1 MKNLLRLLLPL
12 LIVGAFVLPSCQ
24 KEPDGSVLTPPT
36 VKCQIV
42 KAEYLDGTGGIDDT
56 SGYVYTND
64 KLTRINHTDYYNTLE
79 YNGNKVTKKNY
90 HETGSTAPDG
100 YDQFVYNGDGTL
112 AKADFYAIDPSNQQA
127 HLLIS
132 VEFTYS
138 AGKVTKLS
146 EKIDTNSNGV
156 LDPIYEYTYT
166 YTGNN
171 ITRTVVK
178 DLVANATENID
189 YEYDSNPNYF
199 PKDPSA
205 LLTDILFEDYSGD
218 ILPLVLSA
226 NNVTK
231 VIQTGTSVAVSYST
245 DTNKNLT
252 ELKINSIPVVKYYH
266 KCQ

>member
-1 MKNLLRLLLPL
+1 MKNLLGTLLPL

-24 KEPDGSVLTPPT
+24 KEPDGSVLIPPT
-36 VKCQIV
+36 VKCKVV

-56 SGYVYTND
+56 SGYVYSGD
-64 KLTRINHTDYYNTLE
+64 KLTQINHTDYYNTLE
-79 YNGNKVTKKNY
+79 YANNKVSKKFY
-90 HETGSTAPDG
+90 HETGSTSPDG

-112 AKADFYAIDPSNQQA
+112 AKADFYIIDPSNQQS

-132 VEFTYS
+132 IELTYS
-138 AGKVTKLS
+138 GGKATKLS

-156 LDPIYEYTYT
+156 LDPIYEYAYT

-171 ITRTVVK
+171 ITKTTVK
-178 DLVANATENID
+178 DLVNNTNEDIT
-189 YEYDSNPNYF
+189 YEYDNNANFF
-199 PKDPSA
+199 PKDPPA
-205 LLTDILFEDYSGD
+205 LLTDVLFEDYSGD

-231 VIQTGTSVAVSYST
+231 VIQTGSSVAVSYTT
-245 DTNKNLT
+245 DSNKNLT
-252 ELKINSIPVVKYYH
+252 ELKINSVAVVRYYH